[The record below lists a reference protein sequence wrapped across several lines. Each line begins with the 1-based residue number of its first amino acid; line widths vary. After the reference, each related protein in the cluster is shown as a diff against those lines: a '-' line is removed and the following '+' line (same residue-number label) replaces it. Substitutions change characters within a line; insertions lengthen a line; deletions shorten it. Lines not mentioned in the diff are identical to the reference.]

1 MEGAGTRHDRDAYQ
15 EASRLLEQLGVAG
28 NLVAQEYMHHVGLM
42 EATMQAYVTR
52 GTERGSGS
60 GGFSVREGD
69 GDDGF
74 PGGAAAGADVPW
86 SEPSLQQLLSQPVL
100 DLEFLEA
107 AVREDYSQGTCWL
120 DVDAGS

>member
-1 MEGAGTRHDRDAYQ
+1 MEGADTRHDRDAYQ
-15 EASRLLEQLGVAG
+15 EASRLLEQLSVAG

-52 GTERGSGS
+52 STERGSGS

-69 GDDGF
+69 GDDGL

-107 AVREDYSQGTCWL
+107 AVREDCSQGTCWL